1 MKLVV
6 DTNIFLDVI
15 LKREHLYEASAEVLS
30 LSEPDFK
37 LIIPAHSIPTIF
49 YIVQKN
55 QGREA
60 ATKALSLCLALA
72 KVGTLDE
79 TTVLLGLSYGF
90 SDVEDSFVSAI
101 ASESKA
107 DYVVT
112 NNVKDYDNSP
122 VPVVTPVEL
131 LASLK
136 N

>member
-6 DTNIFLDVI
+6 DTNVFLDVI
-15 LKREHLYEASAEVLS
+15 LRREYLCKASAEVLS
-30 LSEPDFK
+30 LSEPDFE

-72 KVGTLDE
+72 KVGALDE

-101 ASESKA
+101 ASEAKA

-122 VPVVTPVEL
+122 VSAVTPVEL